1 LPGWRKLDAWRVR
14 FKAAERVAS
23 KAAFGGGKD
32 KEKRVRA
39 TVGD

>member
-1 LPGWRKLDAWRVR
+1 VPGRIGP
-14 FKAAERVAS
+14 KAAERVAS

-39 TVGD
+39 AVGDYVYD